1 VTDGSGALQEEGA
14 RDKLGRNS
22 SMEGATVGGAVV
34 GEAASLVDEE
44 GRREA
49 RSCARD
55 GERRAMASG
64 RERKSEEV
72 GGLGR
77 RKKIRRGLRGR
88 RPTAEVGL
96 EDC

>member
-1 VTDGSGALQEEGA
+1 
-14 RDKLGRNS
+14 
-22 SMEGATVGGAVV
+22 
-34 GEAASLVDEE
+34 
-44 GRREA
+44 
-49 RSCARD
+49 
-55 GERRAMASG
+55 MASG